1 MRRSGY
7 SLLVAGL
14 IVVMAAPG
22 ALATTAA
29 DLVLTSASANV
40 GSATSGTRVIF
51 RASAKNLG
59 PGTSQL
65 DVTYLNAVNFAPK
78 REVCIVPPSESGD
91 INTPSP
97 DTPSC
102 EFANVPEGDRVG
114 VKVAGVVSGDPGAA
128 ASIAFCT
135 SNETS
140 EGDGNPDNDCK
151 AAVIKIVAG

>member
-1 MRRSGY
+1 MRRSGL

-14 IVVMAAPG
+14 IVVVAAPS
-22 ALATTAA
+22 ALATTA

-59 PGTSQL
+59 PGASQL
-65 DVTYLNAVNFAPK
+65 DVSYLNAANFAPK

-114 VKVAGVVSGDPGAA
+114 VKVAGIVSGDPGGA
-128 ASIAFCT
+128 ASIVFCT

-151 AAVIKIVAG
+151 AAAIKIVAG

>member
-1 MRRSGY
+1 MRRSGL

-14 IVVMAAPG
+14 IVVVAAPS
-22 ALATTAA
+22 ALATTA
-29 DLVLTSASANV
+29 DLALTSASANV

-65 DVTYLNAVNFAPK
+65 DVSYLNAANFAPK

-91 INTPSP
+91 ISTPSP

-114 VKVAGVVSGDPGAA
+114 VKVAGVVSGDPGGA
-128 ASIAFCT
+128 ASIVLCT